1 MAPSPHHSVLQQA
14 LPGLLVAVATT
25 ALTIGAT
32 LVGFTWRQT
41 ITLAEMA
48 KTLTVVCQQLEQKTA
63 KDQQQDEAIQG
74 LRVDVEGLRHR

>member
-1 MAPSPHHSVLQQA
+1 
-14 LPGLLVAVATT
+14 
-25 ALTIGAT
+25 
-32 LVGFTWRQT
+32 
-41 ITLAEMA
+41 MA